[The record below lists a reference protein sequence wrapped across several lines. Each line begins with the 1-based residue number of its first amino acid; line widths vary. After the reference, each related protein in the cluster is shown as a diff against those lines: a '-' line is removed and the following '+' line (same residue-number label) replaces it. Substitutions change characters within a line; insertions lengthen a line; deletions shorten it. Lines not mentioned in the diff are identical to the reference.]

1 MKKITKI
8 LALILAICMLSVLF
22 TGCGKEEAPAAP
34 STPAAPSDPAAP
46 AAPSAPA
53 DVKPVTLKLSHNTA
67 ATSITG
73 VQYQAFADL
82 VAEES
87 GGSVNVEIYA
97 AGSLVDDTGIL
108 DAVMD
113 GTCDMGHGMVAYMDG
128 LIKDLVPLEIPGYY
142 SGDSFLEFS
151 NGVQGIMESIMADYG
166 IKFIGCNYQGQA
178 GFVAT
183 EAPVQ
188 SPADLNG
195 KAVRASGTY
204 ISKAVEAWGGAP
216 TTIALPDLTTA
227 LERKTVDVAYTGWT
241 VIGGF
246 KLYEMAP
253 NVTFTTITESYGCL
267 IMSMDSFEKL
277 SAEQQAAV
285 DRAAE
290 RWREET
296 YNVGVGYRQQYI
308 DEMKAAGVNV
318 VEFTAEQTQP
328 FTDLTAPMF
337 GEIEG
342 QLGEKGLELLNTLN
356 ALNGK

>member
-1 MKKITKI
+1 MKKITKV
-8 LALILAICMLSVLF
+8 LALILALCMVSVLF
-22 TGCGKEEAPAAP
+22 AGCGSSGASGSGDAAKD
-34 STPAAPSDPAAP
+34 SE
-46 AAPSAPA
+46 
-53 DVKPVTLKLSHNTA
+53 PVTLKLSINTA
-67 ATSITG
+67 AQSITG
-73 VQYQAFADL
+73 VQYQTFADL
-82 VAEES
+82 VKEES
-87 GGSVNVEIYA
+87 GGSVIVEVYA
-97 AGSLVDDTGIL
+97 AGSLVDDTGLL

-113 GTCDMGHGMVAYMDG
+113 GTCDMGHGMVSYMDG

-142 SGDSFLEFS
+142 SGDDFMEFS
-151 NGVQGIMESIMADYG
+151 NGVQSVMESIMADYG
-166 IKFIGCNYQGQA
+166 VKFIGCNYQGQA

-183 EAPVQ
+183 TAPVQ
-188 SPADLNG
+188 SPDDLSG
-195 KAVRASGTY
+195 KAVRAAGTY
-204 ISKAVEAWGGAP
+204 ISKAVEAWGGSP

-267 IMSMDSFEKL
+267 LMSQASYDKL
-277 SAEQQAAV
+277 TPDQQAAI

-318 VEFTAEQTQP
+318 VELTAEQTKP

-337 GEIEG
+337 DEIEG
-342 QLGEKGLELLNTLN
+342 QLGEKGLELLNTLRE
-356 ALNGK
+356 LNG